1 MSLCLSTSKN
11 VLCVHLQGLVSLQ
24 EVSDSNQPRS
34 MILHNLSEM
43 VSCGECNSTDIDIE
57 GNFCNECGEE
67 LQEET
72 EEEERLIV
80 VGLIREVFKPTF
92 TGR

>member
-1 MSLCLSTSKN
+1 MSY
-11 VLCVHLQGLVSLQ
+11 VQGLVPLQ
-24 EVSDSNQPRS
+24 EVSDTNQSWWMTLR
-34 MILHNLSEM
+34 NLSEM
-43 VSCGECNSTDIDIE
+43 VSCGECNSTDVDIE

-80 VGLIREVFKPTF
+80 VGLIKEVFKPTII
-92 TGR
+92 GK